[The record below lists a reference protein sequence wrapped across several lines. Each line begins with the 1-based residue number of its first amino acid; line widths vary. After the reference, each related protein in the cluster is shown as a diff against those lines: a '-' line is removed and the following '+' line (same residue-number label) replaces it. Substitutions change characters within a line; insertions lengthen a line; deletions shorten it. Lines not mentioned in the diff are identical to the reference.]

1 MFIINVIVFLKQTI
15 ITGIIYGMQI
25 IVHKHKY
32 LYEIGKCN
40 TYSFQ
45 HREVHSRKQ
54 MHLKQN
60 FCSLK
65 G

>member
-1 MFIINVIVFLKQTI
+1 MFITNVIVFLKQTI

-45 HREVHSRKQ
+45 HREVHSLETNASEAK
-54 MHLKQN
+54 L
-60 FCSLK
+60 LLP
-65 G
+65 